1 VLNDGTAPR
10 FILPEIQKS
19 LKNAGGVSS
28 IIKFNANVNYKR
40 RRRFI
45 KVSNKMKFETVLENS
60 IQNHILNF
68 LTFAIL
74 LVIFKAQL
82 RDEDFVQL
90 D

>member
-1 VLNDGTAPR
+1 MP
-10 FILPEIQKS
+10 IWII
-19 LKNAGGVSS
+19 NAGGVSS
-28 IIKFNANVNYKR
+28 IIETNDNQYDKR

-45 KVSNKMKFETVLENS
+45 KILNKMKFETILENS